1 MSALVQTTLEAL
13 AEALAQEDV
22 VWVRLS
28 ADLSRDEW
36 TLRLLEI
43 TSGGAPPRWEAIDWR
58 YPEYVFIASTTD
70 GATAA
75 EWLRGGQIMFED
87 VSVPAPF
94 HAQLSRERRESG
106 WGTNSCEPLIW
117 PSEEWRLSRT
127 DSPNSAQA
135 RELISAHA
143 PSFANPD
150 VPTALLLGV
159 SYTGYNNSAREFV
172 VRAQDRR
179 GRLAGIRV
187 DAAEL
192 TISVEGEDLGG
203 AVVELASTTP
213 GPTEQ
218 LDASPSA
225 AIRFPLP
232 DGLPELPWIVLRRG
246 DQSLDSRSLTWPT
259 RGERA
264 GVEYV
269 VSSENR
275 LEALVVGG
283 ESSTLEFK
291 EQLPEQTDRSRRNVL
306 KTVAAFANGAGG
318 TILFGV
324 TNDGV
329 IVGLHAEEDR
339 PEAEDSLTIL
349 VKSWVHPLPH
359 FEVQSL
365 PIPDKPGKRVIAIV
379 VNAGGQPP
387 YAAGTTPDNMT
398 FYVRRSATTFAV
410 MPDEVRTLALRNQAQ
425 PTFFPR

>member
-1 MSALVQTTLEAL
+1 MSTLVQTTLEAL
-13 AEALAQEDV
+13 VDALAQEDV

-43 TSGGAPPRWEAIDWR
+43 ISGGEPPRWESIDWR
-58 YPEYVFIASTTD
+58 YPEYVFIAFTTS
-70 GATAA
+70 GGTAA
-75 EWLRGGQIMFED
+75 EWLREGNITFKD
-87 VSVPAPF
+87 VAIPAPF

-106 WGTNSCEPLIW
+106 WGTNSCESLTW

-127 DSPNSAQA
+127 DSPNSPQA
-135 RELISAHA
+135 RELISARA

-150 VPTALLLGV
+150 IPTARLLGV
-159 SYTGYNNSAREFV
+159 SYAGYNNSAREFV
-172 VRAQDRR
+172 VRQQDRR

-192 TISVEGEDLGG
+192 TISVEGEDLAG
-203 AVVELASTTP
+203 ATVELASTTP
-213 GPTEQ
+213 GPTEE

-225 AIRFPLP
+225 TIRFPLP
-232 DGLPELPWIVLRRG
+232 NGLPELAWLVLRNG
-246 DQSLDSRSLTWPT
+246 NQGLDSRSLSWPT
-259 RGERA
+259 RGERP

-269 VSSENR
+269 VSSGNR
-275 LEALVVGG
+275 LEAVVVGG

-324 TNDGV
+324 TNDGA
-329 IVGLHAEEDR
+329 IVGLQPEEDQ
-339 PEAEDSLTIL
+339 PDAEDSLTIL

-359 FEVQSL
+359 FELQSL
-365 PIPDKPGKRVIAIV
+365 PVPDNPERRVIAVV
-379 VNAGGQPP
+379 VNAGDQPP